1 MGIRFSCHHCGHPL
15 NIKQDL
21 AGKVGRCPTCQGQF
35 RIPLCDAAT
44 SSSINGT
51 GLQSASVEPIQP
63 IARAAT
69 SQAPSGT
76 TPRAV
81 GHAAAK
87 TVSTKPAPSPLAKT
101 LSIKTPN
108 TKNSVPQ
115 NSVPQTPVPQSTP
128 RNPASQRTTQP
139 TAKAAPANR
148 QPAPDA
154 TPTAEPHW
162 HVRPP
167 SGGEYGPASD
177 ELIRTWISEY
187 RITPSSQLK
196 RADWKEWR
204 VASEVFPD
212 LLPKSNHTSTPATP
226 SAQPAAIVASSPAP
240 KPNSTTP
247 SIDQAAAQG
256 PPDLIVNEPLIGDAK
271 IGKKRMAKLRR
282 RTTLVIALGIF
293 TLLLIGV
300 LLFLT
305 LRPTA

>member
-1 MGIRFSCHHCGHPL
+1 MGIRFTCHHCGHPL

-35 RIPLCDAAT
+35 RIPLSDAAT
-44 SSSINGT
+44 SSPIDGT
-51 GLQSASVEPIQP
+51 GLRSASFEPAQP

-69 SQAPSGT
+69 SQAPVGT
-76 TPRAV
+76 TSRSVAHAV
-81 GHAAAK
+81 GTA
-87 TVSTKPAPSPLAKT
+87 VSTKPAPSPFAKT
-101 LSIKTPN
+101 PSTKTPS
-108 TKNSVPQ
+108 TKTA
-115 NSVPQTPVPQSTP
+115 VPQTAS
-128 RNPASQRTTQP
+128 RNPASQPTTQP

-167 SGGEYGPASD
+167 SGGEYGPASE

-187 RITPSSQLK
+187 RVTPSSQLK
-196 RADWKEWR
+196 RSDWKEWR
-204 VASEVFPD
+204 AASEVFPD
-212 LLPKSNHTSTPATP
+212 LLPKSTHTSTPATP
-226 SAQPAAIVASSPAP
+226 SAQPAAIVASVPAP

-247 SIDQAAAQG
+247 SIDQASAHV
-256 PPDLIVNEPLIGDAK
+256 PSDLVVNEPLIGDAK
-271 IGKKRMAKLRR
+271 IGQKRMAKLRR
-282 RTTLVIALGIF
+282 RTTLVIALGII

-305 LRPTA
+305 LRPTS

>member
-35 RIPLCDAAT
+35 RIPLADAAN
-44 SSSINGT
+44 SSPINGT
-51 GLQSASVEPIQP
+51 GLQSASVEPTQP

-69 SQAPSGT
+69 SQSPVAT
-76 TPRAV
+76 TSRSV
-81 GHAAAK
+81 GHAAA
-87 TVSTKPAPSPLAKT
+87 TAVSTKPAPRPIALSPTAPRPIALSPTAKT
-101 LSIKTPN
+101 PST
-108 TKNSVPQ
+108 
-115 NSVPQTPVPQSTP
+115 QTPVPQTAS
-128 RNPASQRTTQP
+128 RNPASQP
-139 TAKAAPANR
+139 TAKAAPKAAPDNR

-282 RTTLVIALGIF
+282 RTTFVIALGVV

>member
-51 GLQSASVEPIQP
+51 GLQSASVEPTQP

-69 SQAPSGT
+69 PQAPAGT

-81 GHAAAK
+81 GHAAAI
-87 TVSTKPAPSPLAKT
+87 TVSTKPAPSPIAKT
-101 LSIKTPN
+101 LSIRTPN
-108 TKNSVPQ
+108 TK
-115 NSVPQTPVPQSTP
+115 TPVPQSTP

-139 TAKAAPANR
+139 TAKAAPTNR

-226 SAQPAAIVASSPAP
+226 TTQPAAIVASSPAP

-247 SIDQAAAQG
+247 SIDQAAAQS

-282 RTTLVIALGIF
+282 RTTLVIALGIV
-293 TLLLIGV
+293 TLLLVGV

>member
-51 GLQSASVEPIQP
+51 GLQSANVEPIQP

-101 LSIKTPN
+101 PST
-108 TKNSVPQ
+108 T
-115 NSVPQTPVPQSTP
+115 TPVPQSTP

-226 SAQPAAIVASSPAP
+226 TTQPAAIVASSPAP

-282 RTTLVIALGIF
+282 RTTFVIALGVV

>member
-51 GLQSASVEPIQP
+51 GLQSANVEPIQP

-101 LSIKTPN
+101 PS
-108 TKNSVPQ
+108 TK
-115 NSVPQTPVPQSTP
+115 TPVPQSTP

-139 TAKAAPANR
+139 TAKAAPTNR

-226 SAQPAAIVASSPAP
+226 TTQPAAIVASSPAP

-247 SIDQAAAQG
+247 SIDQAAAKD

>member
-101 LSIKTPN
+101 PSTKTP
-108 TKNSVPQ
+108 
-115 NSVPQTPVPQSTP
+115 VPQTPVPQSTP

-148 QPAPDA
+148 QSVPEA
-154 TPTAEPHW
+154 TPTAETHW

-226 SAQPAAIVASSPAP
+226 TTQPAAIVASSPAP

-247 SIDQAAAQG
+247 SIDQAAAKD

-282 RTTLVIALGIF
+282 RTTFVIALGIV

>member
-35 RIPLCDAAT
+35 RIPLADAAT
-44 SSSINGT
+44 SAPINGT
-51 GLQSASVEPIQP
+51 GLQSASVEPTQP

-69 SQAPSGT
+69 SQSPVATAS
-76 TPRAV
+76 RSA
-81 GHAAAK
+81 GHAAA
-87 TVSTKPAPSPLAKT
+87 TAVSTKPAPRPIAPSPTAPSPTAKT
-101 LSIKTPN
+101 LST
-108 TKNSVPQ
+108 
-115 NSVPQTPVPQSTP
+115 QTPVPQTAS
-128 RNPASQRTTQP
+128 RNPASQP
-139 TAKAAPANR
+139 TAKAAPKAAPAKR
-148 QPAPDA
+148 QSVPEA

-187 RITPSSQLK
+187 RVTPSSQLK
-196 RADWKEWR
+196 RSDWKEWR

-212 LLPKSNHTSTPATP
+212 LLPKSNPTSTPAAP
-226 SAQPAAIVASSPAP
+226 STQPAAIGASAPAP
-240 KPNSTTP
+240 KPNSATP

-282 RTTLVIALGIF
+282 RTTLVIALGIV

>member
-35 RIPLCDAAT
+35 RIPLADAAN
-44 SSSINGT
+44 SSPINGT
-51 GLQSASVEPIQP
+51 GLQSASVEPTQP

-69 SQAPSGT
+69 SQSPVGT

-81 GHAAAK
+81 AHAAAT
-87 TVSTKPAPSPLAKT
+87 TVSTKPAPSPIAKT
-101 LSIKTPN
+101 PSTKTP
-108 TKNSVPQ
+108 
-115 NSVPQTPVPQSTP
+115 VPQTPGPQTPGPQSTP

-148 QPAPDA
+148 QSVPEA
-154 TPTAEPHW
+154 TPTAETHW

-226 SAQPAAIVASSPAP
+226 TTQPAAIVASSPAP

-247 SIDQAAAQG
+247 SIDQAAAKD

-282 RTTLVIALGIF
+282 RTTFVIALGIV

>member
-35 RIPLCDAAT
+35 RIPLADAAN
-44 SSSINGT
+44 SSPINGT
-51 GLQSASVEPIQP
+51 GLQSASVEPTQP

-69 SQAPSGT
+69 SQAPVVT

-81 GHAAAK
+81 GHAAA
-87 TVSTKPAPSPLAKT
+87 TAVSTKPAPSPLAKT
-101 LSIKTPN
+101 QSTKTP
-108 TKNSVPQ
+108 
-115 NSVPQTPVPQSTP
+115 VPQTPVPQSTP

-139 TAKAAPANR
+139 TAKAAPDNR

-154 TPTAEPHW
+154 TPTAETHW

-226 SAQPAAIVASSPAP
+226 TTQPAAIGASAPAP
-240 KPNSTTP
+240 KPNSATP

-282 RTTLVIALGIF
+282 RTTLVIALGIV

>member
-81 GHAAAK
+81 GHAAAT
-87 TVSTKPAPSPLAKT
+87 TVSTKPAPSPIAKT
-101 LSIKTPN
+101 PSIQTP
-108 TKNSVPQ
+108 
-115 NSVPQTPVPQSTP
+115 VPQTPVPQSTP

-139 TAKAAPANR
+139 TAKAAPDNR

-154 TPTAEPHW
+154 TPTAETHW

-187 RITPSSQLK
+187 RVTPSSQLK
-196 RADWKEWR
+196 RSDWKEWR